1 MIFPDVAIQN
11 QTLTHALIVVPTP
24 NLAARTAFI
33 KRFSTDRHAWFIRS
47 SIQKHDGSARI
58 YFRVPAGTA
67 KDTIERIVRT
77 AEAAFVGASVYIQP
91 LTPEASK
98 LGR

>member
-1 MIFPDVAIQN
+1 MIFPDAAAQKKS
-11 QTLTHALIVVPTP
+11 LTHALVVVPAP

-58 YFRVPAGTA
+58 YFRVPTGTA

-77 AEAAFVGASVYIQP
+77 AEEAFVGASVYVQP
-91 LTPEASK
+91 LPPK
-98 LGR
+98 

>member
-11 QTLTHALIVVPTP
+11 QRLTHALVVVPAP
-24 NLAARTAFI
+24 DLAARTAFI
-33 KRFSTDRHAWFIRS
+33 KRFSIDRHAWFIRS

-58 YFRVPAGTA
+58 YFRVTAGTA
-67 KDTIERIVRT
+67 KDAIERIVRT
-77 AEAAFVGASVYIQP
+77 AEAAFVGASVYVQP
-91 LTPEASK
+91 LTTEAEK

>member
-1 MIFPDVAIQN
+1 MIFPDATVQKKS
-11 QTLTHALIVVPTP
+11 LTHALIVVPSP

-58 YFRVPAGTA
+58 YFRVPTGTA

-77 AEAAFVGASVYIQP
+77 AEEAFVGASVYVQP
-91 LTPEASK
+91 LPPEVEK

>member
-1 MIFPDVAIQN
+1 MIFPDVAVQK
-11 QTLTHALIVVPTP
+11 QSLTHALVVVPAP
-24 NLAARTAFI
+24 KLAARTAFI

-58 YFRVPAGTA
+58 YFRVPEGTA

-77 AEAAFVGASVYIQP
+77 AEEVFVGASVYVQP
-91 LTPEASK
+91 LPPETSEV
-98 LGR
+98 GR

>member
-1 MIFPDVAIQN
+1 MIFPDVAVQK
-11 QTLTHALIVVPTP
+11 QSLTHALVVVPAP
-24 NLAARTAFI
+24 KLATRTAFI

-67 KDTIERIVRT
+67 E
-77 AEAAFVGASVYIQP
+77 EAFVGASVYIQP
-91 LTPEASK
+91 LTLEAEK

>member
-1 MIFPDVAIQN
+1 MIFPDVAVQK
-11 QTLTHALIVVPTP
+11 QSLTHALVVVPAP
-24 NLAARTAFI
+24 KLATRTAFI

-77 AEAAFVGASVYIQP
+77 AEEAFVGASVYVQP
-91 LTPEASK
+91 LPPEASK

>member
-1 MIFPDVAIQN
+1 MIFPDAAAQKKS
-11 QTLTHALIVVPTP
+11 LTHALVVVPAP

-47 SIQKHDGSARI
+47 SIQKSDGSARI
-58 YFRVPAGTA
+58 YFRVPTGTA

-77 AEAAFVGASVYIQP
+77 AEEAFVGASVYVQP
-91 LTPEASK
+91 LPPEASE

>member
-11 QTLTHALIVVPTP
+11 QTLTHALIVVPSP
-24 NLAARTAFI
+24 NLATRTAFI

-58 YFRVPAGTA
+58 YFRVSAGTA
-67 KDTIERIVRT
+67 KNTIERIVRT
-77 AEAAFVGASVYIQP
+77 AEEAFVGASVYIQP
-91 LTPEASK
+91 LTPEAEK